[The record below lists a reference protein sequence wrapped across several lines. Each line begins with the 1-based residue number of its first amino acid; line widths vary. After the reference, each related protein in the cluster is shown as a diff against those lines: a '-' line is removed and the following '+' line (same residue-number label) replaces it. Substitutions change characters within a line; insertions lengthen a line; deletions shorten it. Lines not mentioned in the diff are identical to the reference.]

1 VSSPAPSWT
10 DAVLTELDVATAY
23 AVLALRSQVFVVEQE
38 CAYLDPD
45 GADLDPGTR
54 HLLARTDDGRVAA
67 YARLLAP
74 DDQHA
79 APRIGRVV
87 VAPRSH
93 GAQLG
98 RDLMAQA
105 LAACER
111 HWPGEPVELG
121 GQAHLVGFYRSL
133 GFVPVGEEYVEDGIP
148 HRWMRRDGAVG
159 PALRDGS

>member
-1 VSSPAPSWT
+1 MSSAVLSWT

-74 DDQHA
+74 DDQHDV
-79 APRIGRVV
+79 PRIGRVV
-87 VAPRSH
+87 VAPRH
-93 GAQLG
+93 RAGGRGRQL
-98 RDLMAQA
+98 MTEA

-111 HWPGEPVELG
+111 HWPGQAVELG
-121 GQAHLVGFYRSL
+121 GQAHLKGFYASL
-133 GFVPVGEEYVEDGIP
+133 GFEPVGPGGGAYVEDGIP
-148 HRWMRRDGAVG
+148 HVWMRREHAR
-159 PALRDGS
+159 P

>member
-1 VSSPAPSWT
+1 MSAPTWS
-10 DAVLTELDVATAY
+10 DLAVADLDVALLHD
-23 AVLALRSQVFVVEQE
+23 VLALRAEVFVVEQA
-38 CAYLDPD
+38 CAYLDVD
-45 GADLDPGTR
+45 GADLAPGTR
-54 HLLARTDDGRVAA
+54 HLVARDDEGLAA

-74 DDQHA
+74 DADHA

-87 VAPRSH
+87 VAPRLR
-93 GAQLG
+93 GARLG
-98 RDLMAQA
+98 RALMTRALEACAQ
-105 LAACER
+105 

-159 PALRDGS
+159 PVLRDGS